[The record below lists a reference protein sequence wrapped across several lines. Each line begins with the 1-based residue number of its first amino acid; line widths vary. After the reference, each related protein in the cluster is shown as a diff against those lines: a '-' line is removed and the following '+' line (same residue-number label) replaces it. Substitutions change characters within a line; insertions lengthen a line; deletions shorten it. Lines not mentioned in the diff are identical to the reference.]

1 MLRLFIGVSHG
12 AHQIVVTP
20 AFQSGQAAR
29 PPIRRRRWGRGLVLA
44 LGTGLFAG
52 PLGAAEP
59 AAALPTP
66 VPALPP
72 AATVRV
78 EFNRDIRPILDQRCA
93 NCHGAE
99 KQKGGFRLDRK
110 AAALKGGDNHA
121 PAIRPGESAA
131 SPLIQFVAGQV
142 PDMLMPPRG
151 EPLTPSQ
158 IGLLRAW
165 IDQGA
170 TWPDEPVAA
179 PPPITHWSFQPVTA
193 PPLPEPR
200 NRRWA
205 RTPIDRFILDQLE
218 RAGLQ
223 PSPEADR
230 RTLIRRL
237 TLDLHGLPPT
247 PDEVAAFEADPAPDA
262 YERLVD
268 RLLASPHYG
277 ERWARHWLDVV
288 RFAETH
294 GFEMN
299 QPRPNAWPYRDY
311 VIRALNEDK
320 PYDRFVMEQLAGDAL
335 GADEA
340 TGFLVAGPWDQVKSP
355 DEVLTRNQ
363 RADELHDII
372 NTTGAAFL
380 GLTLGCA
387 RCHEHKF
394 DPVPQRD
401 YYAIKAVFEGV
412 QHGERPLRSV
422 ATETRRRDADRER
435 ATLAGLDAALSA
447 YVLPAFGGRTV
458 VLDEEPVPGADPEGP
473 QVREL
478 VPHTARGDYPA
489 GTARGE
495 FDDPGD
501 AGQPP
506 TLTRSYLAWNGVRGR
521 DVFAWQPRV
530 TGRFRLWLSWG
541 SGWNTHARD
550 ATYVLD
556 ADGDPAT
563 TGDQRVVAR
572 VDQQRFADATG
583 AVPNRP
589 LWSGL
594 FDAGTHDFTA
604 TTCLLLR
611 GGESDAYVAADVV
624 VLQEIGAGAPPAV
637 ASAAPRL
644 RPAVNAVRNEE
655 RFAPVETR
663 RLRFTIEASSGAEP
677 CLDEL
682 EVFSAGESP
691 TNVALATA
699 GTKAT
704 ASGTYPNN
712 EFHQLAHLND
722 GRYGNAR
729 SWISNQP
736 GRGWV
741 TLEFPGRVTID
752 RVVWGRDREGA
763 FADRVA
769 TTYRIEVEA
778 GEGKWRTVAGSEDRA
793 PFIAGRKAGAALGFA
808 AVDDASR
815 QRLTQLLADRARHAA
830 VLKELTAEP
839 AVYAGRF
846 AEPEPTRR
854 FQRGDPMQPRE
865 EVAPGG
871 LTFLAAR
878 LPIGLAGT
886 NVMEPQRRLAFARW
900 VADPANPLTPRV
912 MVNRLWQYHFGEG
925 LVSTPS
931 DFGANGARPSHPAL
945 LDWLA
950 ADFVGHQWSLK
961 HVHRLIVTSATYR
974 QESQPEPAALAVDA
988 GARLLWRFPPR
999 RLEAEAIRDSILAVS
1014 GNLDPR
1020 MGGPGWSPF
1029 EPNDNYV
1036 RVYTPRQHFGPD
1048 ECRRMVYAV
1057 NVRQRPDGVFG
1068 AFDCPDGGQIAPKRT
1083 RSTTPLQ
1090 ALNLLNSPFL
1100 LDQAAVLAERL
1111 EREAGAA
1118 PAAQVRRA
1126 FALLFNRAPDPD
1138 ELRRGVAFIDHTGL
1152 KWFCR
1157 ALFNANEF
1165 LYLF

>member
-1 MLRLFIGVSHG
+1 M
-12 AHQIVVTP
+12 TP
-20 AFQSGQAAR
+20 AFQNAQAPR
-29 PPIRRRRWGRGLVLA
+29 PPLRFRRWAPGLLLGLGAGLLA
-44 LGTGLFAG
+44 WPA
-52 PLGAAEP
+52 GAAEP
-59 AAALPTP
+59 ASAAAPA
-66 VPALPP
+66 VPPLPP
-72 AATVRV
+72 AATARV
-78 EFNRDIRPILDQRCA
+78 DFNRDIRPLFDERCA
-93 NCHGAE
+93 NCHGAS
-99 KQKGGFRLDRK
+99 KQKGGFRLDQK

-131 SPLIQFVAGQV
+131 SPLVQFVAGQV

-151 EPLTPSQ
+151 EALTPAQ

-170 TWPDEPVAA
+170 AWPDDPAAAA
-179 PPPITHWSFQPVTA
+179 PPVLTHWAFQPVTA
-193 PPLPEPR
+193 PPLPEPQ

-205 RTPIDRFILDQLE
+205 RTPVDRFILAQLE
-218 RAGLQ
+218 PAGLA

-247 PDEVAAFEADPAPDA
+247 PEEVAAFEADAAPDA
-262 YERLVD
+262 YERLVE

-311 VIRALNEDK
+311 VIRAFNEDK

-335 GADEA
+335 GADDA

-355 DEVLTRNQ
+355 DVVLTRNQ

-372 NTTGAAFL
+372 STTGSAFL

-412 QHGERPLRSV
+412 EHGDRPLRSA

-435 ATLAGLDAALSA
+435 AALAELDAALSA
-447 YVLPAFGGRTV
+447 FVLPAFAGRTV
-458 VLDEEPVPGADPEGP
+458 VLDEEPVPGADADGP

-489 GTARGE
+489 GGGRGE
-495 FDDPGD
+495 FDDPGE
-501 AGQPP
+501 AGRAP
-506 TLTRSYLAWNGVRGR
+506 TLTRSYLAWKAVRGR

-530 TGRFRLWLSWG
+530 AGRYRVWLSWG
-541 SGWNTHARD
+541 SGWNTHATD

-556 ADGDPAT
+556 RDGDPAT
-563 TGDQRVVAR
+563 TGDQQVLAR

-583 AVPNRP
+583 TVPNRP

-594 FDAGTHDFTA
+594 YDAGEREFTA
-604 TTCLLLR
+604 TTCVLLR
-611 GGESDAYVAADVV
+611 GGDSDAYVVADVL
-624 VLQEIGAGAPPAV
+624 VLQEALNGTGAAL

-655 RFAPVETR
+655 RFAPVAAR
-663 RLRFTIEASSGAEP
+663 RLRFTITASSGAEP

-682 EVFSAGESP
+682 EVFTAGAEAK
-691 TNVALATA
+691 NIALAA
-699 GTKAT
+699 GGTKAS

-712 EFHQLAHLND
+712 ELHQLAHLND

-736 GRGWV
+736 GKGWV
-741 TLEFPGRVTID
+741 TLEFPDVATID

-769 TTYRIEVEA
+769 TAYRIEVEGGDGA
-778 GEGKWRTVAGSEDRA
+778 WRLVAGSDDRV
-793 PFIAGRKAGAALGFA
+793 PFIAGRKPGATLGFA
-808 AVDDASR
+808 AADDAAR

-830 VLKELTAEP
+830 ALKELTAEP
-839 AVYAGRF
+839 TVYAGRF
-846 AEPEPTRR
+846 AMPEPTRR

-871 LTFLAAR
+871 LTFLTSR
-878 LPIGLAGT
+878 LPLALAGT
-886 NVMEPQRRLAFARW
+886 NVTEAQRRLAFARW
-900 VADPANPLTPRV
+900 IVDPANPLTPRV

-931 DFGANGARPSHPAL
+931 DFGANGARPTHPAL

-950 ADFVGHQWSLK
+950 ADFVARGWSLK
-961 HVHRLIVTSATYR
+961 QVHRRIVLSATYR
-974 QESQPEPAALAVDA
+974 QESQPQPGAMAVDA

-1036 RVYTPRQHFGPD
+1036 RVYTPRQKFGPD
-1048 ECRRMVYAV
+1048 EWRRMVYAV

-1090 ALNLLNSPFL
+1090 ALNLLNSGFL
-1100 LDQAAVLAERL
+1100 LDQAGVLAARL
-1111 EREAGAA
+1111 EREAGTD
-1118 PAAQVRRA
+1118 PAAQARRA
-1126 FALLFNRAPDPD
+1126 FALVFNRAPDAA
-1138 ELRRGVAFIDHTGL
+1138 EQARAVAFIDHTGL